1 MSERRALIIGL
12 LSTVGDIEVL
22 EQVQAELVTAG
33 IAYDVAPYKPRI
45 RAGNLAWLDPRRA
58 DPAAYTHLVVVCGPF
73 TKEMFHKERDLFDR
87 FAHCVWIGVNLSMLD
102 PLASF
107 NPFDFLIERDSELT
121 SRPDLSLLHRSER
134 LPVIGVCLAGTQ
146 PEYGTR
152 QNHQLAELKIRSLLK
167 RRNVAVLELDTKWP
181 RARNSEGTANAAQYE
196 SLCARV
202 DVLVTTRLHG
212 MVLALKNG
220 VPVVAV
226 DAVNGGDKVTRQAN
240 ILQWPEVFAADAVS
254 DLDLELALD
263 RCLAPEAKKA
273 ALDCAC
279 LARESLSD
287 FGNQFAQALVSPAR
301 ERRRSALARKLNDL
315 RTFWILLDQRRKERR
330 LSR

>member
-1 MSERRALIIGL
+1 
-12 LSTVGDIEVL
+12 
-22 EQVQAELVTAG
+22 
-33 IAYDVAPYKPRI
+33 
-45 RAGNLAWLDPRRA
+45 
-58 DPAAYTHLVVVCGPF
+58 
-73 TKEMFHKERDLFDR
+73 MFHKERDLFAR

-134 LPVIGVCLAGTQ
+134 LPVVGVCLAGTQ

-152 QNHQLAELKIRSLLK
+152 QNHKLAEVKIRSLLE

-181 RARNSEGTANAAQYE
+181 RARNNEGIANFAQYE

-226 DAVNGGDKVTRQAN
+226 DAVTGGDKVTRQAN
-240 ILQWPEVFAADAVS
+240 ILQWSEIFAADTVS

-263 RCLAPEAKKA
+263 RCLTPEAKKA
-273 ALDCAC
+273 AMDCAS
-279 LARESLSD
+279 LASERLSD
-287 FGNQFAQALVSPAR
+287 FGNQFAQALVAPAR
-301 ERRRSALARKLNDL
+301 ERRPSALARMLNDL
-315 RTFWILLDQRRKERR
+315 RTSWILLDQRRKERR
-330 LSR
+330 LTK